1 MELPA
6 RLPEPSVD
14 ERAASERMRERLR
27 QAIRATDGF
36 LPFEQYMDLALFAP
50 GLGYYVGG
58 ARKFG
63 ATCQQI
69 EHGASAPPD
78 DIRAMVQTLLVDLGE
93 AQRAVKALLEVSSS

>member
-27 QAIRATDGF
+27 QSIRATDGF

-63 ATCQQI
+63 ADGDFIT
-69 EHGASAPPD
+69 APERS
-78 DIRAMVQTLLVDLGE
+78 DIDRL
-93 AQRAVKALLEVSSS
+93 SSTNTK